1 MPGFYIDYYYLI
13 LIVPALLFGMWAQS
27 RVNSAYS
34 KYSRVGNMRG
44 YTGADAARMVL
55 EQNGIYDV
63 TIRRTSGK
71 LTDHYDPKNKTI
83 NLSDGVYDTAS
94 VAAVGIAAHEAGH
107 AVQHAVGYF
116 PIKVREAVIPI
127 TQIGSYLYFPIV
139 ILGIIF
145 SYQPLVNAGIILFS
159 FLAIFQLVT
168 LPVEFNASN
177 RAIATIEKNGIL
189 YGEELRGAKSVLK
202 AAALTYVAAL
212 VSSLAQLLRLVLI
225 FGGRNRRD

>member
-1 MPGFYIDYYYLI
+1 MPWFYIDYYYII
-13 LIVPALLFGMWAQS
+13 LIVPALLFGLWAQS

-55 EQNGIYDV
+55 EQNGIYNV

-71 LTDHYDPKNKTI
+71 LTDHYDPRNKTI
-83 NLSDGVYDTAS
+83 NLSDGVYDVAS

-127 TQIGSYLYFPIV
+127 TQIGSYLYFPII

-177 RAIATIEKNGIL
+177 RAIATIERNDIL